1 MMSKIALAAL
11 ALSLSSMAFAADAE
25 AYKMADTDQDG
36 MISATEAEAV
46 PGLVDQWAEIDV
58 NQDGQVDEAE
68 FAQFEAN

>member
-1 MMSKIALAAL
+1 MKSKIALAAL
-11 ALSLSSMAFAADAE
+11 ARSLSSVAWAADAE
-25 AYKMADTDQDG
+25 AYKMADADQDG

-46 PGLVDQWAEIDV
+46 PGLVDQWTVIDA